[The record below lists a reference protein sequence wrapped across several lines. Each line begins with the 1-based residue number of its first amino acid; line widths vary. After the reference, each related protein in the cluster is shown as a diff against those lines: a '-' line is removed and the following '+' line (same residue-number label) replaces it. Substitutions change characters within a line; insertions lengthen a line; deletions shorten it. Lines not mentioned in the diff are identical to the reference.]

1 MGTVTIEAIRDHYD
15 SMAQVYRLF
24 WGEHLHHGLF
34 TSGDERP
41 RRAQEQM
48 LAFCVR
54 LLALAPC
61 AVVLDVGCGYGGT
74 AVYLA
79 RHYDAHVTGITI
91 SRKQA
96 EFAKKLAR
104 RNGVCDR
111 VEFVVADAERLVF
124 RESHYDIIW
133 TMEASEHFQNRREYF
148 RKVANALRPQGK
160 SLVAAWTSARPD
172 GTLAALAEAA
182 SCQQFATPAKYVE
195 DVEAAG
201 LQMKDVQ
208 DLTQEVIPTWDIC
221 RRRVRL
227 VSPFRMLF
235 PQAARDFARVI
246 DLMLCALRS
255 GALSY
260 TVMVAQRPCRQSS
273 DSFCR
278 ISLRATTDRLAVGI
292 ENI

>member
-1 MGTVTIEAIRDHYD
+1 MVTIESIRDHYD

-34 TSGDERP
+34 IRGDEGP
-41 RRAQEQM
+41 RQAQEQM
-48 LAFCVR
+48 LEFCVC
-54 LLALAPC
+54 LLALAPG
-61 AVVLDVGCGYGGT
+61 AAVLDVGCGYGST

-79 RHYDAHVTGITI
+79 RDFGAHVTGITI

-111 VEFVVADAERLVF
+111 VEFVVADAERSVF

-148 RKVANALRPQGK
+148 RKAAKALRAQGK
-160 SLVAAWTSARPD
+160 LLVAAWTSARPD
-172 GTLAALAEAA
+172 GILAALAEAA
-182 SCQQFATPAKYVE
+182 ICQQFASPAKYVE
-195 DVEAAG
+195 ELEAAG
-201 LQMKDVQ
+201 LQMKVVQ

-221 RRRVRL
+221 RRRARL
-227 VSPFRMLF
+227 VSPFKMLF
-235 PQAARDFARVI
+235 PQAARDFVRVI
-246 DLMLCALRS
+246 DLMLCALHG

-273 DSFCR
+273 DSFCQ
-278 ISLRATTDRLAVGI
+278 I
-292 ENI
+292 